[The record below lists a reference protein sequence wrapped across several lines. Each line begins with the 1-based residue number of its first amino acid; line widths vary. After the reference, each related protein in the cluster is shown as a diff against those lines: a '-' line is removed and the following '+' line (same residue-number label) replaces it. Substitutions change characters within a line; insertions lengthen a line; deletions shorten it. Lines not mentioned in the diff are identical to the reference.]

1 MIFDGEELKSFE
13 TASPSLL
20 VSNGKPMFSCGFKFK
35 TMNHINMNTLTAENF
50 DETVLKADLP
60 FLVDFWA
67 TWCGPCK
74 AVGPV
79 LEELSTE
86 YAGKM
91 LFGKINTDEQSLLS
105 AKFDIRGIPT
115 MIIFSDG
122 KEITKKVGFSGKS
135 DLKDFIE
142 GILK

>member
-1 MIFDGEELKSFE
+1 M
-13 TASPSLL
+13 
-20 VSNGKPMFSCGFKFK
+20 V
-35 TMNHINMNTLTAENF
+35 
-50 DETVLKADLP
+50 
-60 FLVDFWA
+60 
-67 TWCGPCK
+67 
-74 AVGPV
+74 
-79 LEELSTE
+79 
-86 YAGKM
+86 KM